1 MHANQFL
8 SFIVSIVNCS
18 AIHVYQIVS
27 YVSLLT
33 IKLIDFLFFFS
44 TFFQQYFVCDY
55 AINVECNT
63 AETFYS
69 LNDNFGEVPISD
81 SDVELTEK

>member
-8 SFIVSIVNCS
+8 SFIVSVVNCS

-33 IKLIDFLFFFS
+33 IKLIDFLFFFLP
-44 TFFQQYFVCDY
+44 FFSNISYVIMPSMWNVTQQKRF
-55 AINVECNT
+55 T
-63 AETFYS
+63 A
-69 LNDNFGEVPISD
+69 
-81 SDVELTEK
+81 